1 MVGLPTGDVAAS
13 VDRVKTD
20 ERMTVEAR
28 RQHGAAGVGA
38 MVLATLFWSFGGIF
52 GKKSGASGLV
62 LTFWRMWLGTALFL
76 VIAVIL
82 KRLPSGTDIRRSV
95 LAGVVFGLNVAA
107 FFTSLETISI
117 ATALIIAAL
126 APVVALPISVALF
139 NERLTTLK
147 IVCALVAVVG
157 VIVAVLASP
166 DSSGPGKHS
175 SIGYAWAVVSMVL
188 WLAYLLL
195 SKGVRAHVEMVQ
207 FLLVVSASGALAVTA
222 IVVATGKNI
231 GQVHGSGW
239 WWALALALGPGV
251 FGHGLV
257 AWAQPRVEASVTAVL
272 IQAEPVFA
280 SINAWIFLHE
290 RLTRGQ
296 GLAGLGVIVA
306 LTTLAWREAR
316 DGSVELSDVPI

>member
-1 MVGLPTGDVAAS
+1 MKSDLRT
-13 VDRVKTD
+13 TI
-20 ERMTVEAR
+20 EAR
-28 RQHGAAGVGA
+28 SRHGAAGVGA
-38 MVLATLFWSFGGIF
+38 MLLATVFWSFGGIF
-52 GKKSGASGLV
+52 GKKSGASGVV

-76 VIAVIL
+76 VIAIIL
-82 KRLPSGTDIRRSV
+82 HRLPSRGDIRRAA
-95 LAGVVFGLNVAA
+95 LTGVVFGLNVAA
-107 FFTSLETISI
+107 FFTSLQTISI

-126 APVVALPISVALF
+126 APVVALPISVAVF

-166 DSSGPGKHS
+166 DTGGSGEGS
-175 SIGYAWAVVSMVL
+175 SIGYVWAVVSMVL

-195 SKGVRAHVEMVQ
+195 SKGVRAHVAMVQ
-207 FLLVVSASGALAVTA
+207 FLLVVSAAGALAVTA
-222 IVVATGKNI
+222 IVVATGESV

-280 SINAWIFLHE
+280 SINAWVFLHE
-290 RLTRGQ
+290 RLTRIQ
-296 GLAGLGVIVA
+296 GFAGLGVIAA
-306 LTTLAWREAR
+306 LSILAWREAH
-316 DGSVELSDVPI
+316 DGTIEMVDVPI

>member
-1 MVGLPTGDVAAS
+1 M
-13 VDRVKTD
+13 
-20 ERMTVEAR
+20 
-28 RQHGAAGVGA
+28 
-38 MVLATLFWSFGGIF
+38 LATVFWSFGGIF
-52 GKKSGASGLV
+52 GKKSGASGVV

-76 VIAVIL
+76 VIAIIL
-82 KRLPSGTDIRRSV
+82 RRLPSRGDIRRAA
-95 LAGVVFGLNVAA
+95 LTGVVFGLNVAA
-107 FFTSLETISI
+107 FFTSLQTISI

-126 APVVALPISVALF
+126 APVVALPISVAVF

-166 DSSGPGKHS
+166 DTGGSGEGS
-175 SIGYAWAVVSMVL
+175 SIGYVWAVVSMVL

-195 SKGVRAHVEMVQ
+195 SKGVRAHVAMVQ
-207 FLLVVSASGALAVTA
+207 FLLVVSAAGALAVTA
-222 IVVATGKNI
+222 IVVATGESV

-280 SINAWIFLHE
+280 SINAWVFLHE
-290 RLTRGQ
+290 RLTRIQ
-296 GLAGLGVIVA
+296 GFAGLGVIAA
-306 LTTLAWREAR
+306 LSILAWREAR
-316 DGSVELSDVPI
+316 DGTIEMVDVPI

>member
-1 MVGLPTGDVAAS
+1 MKSDLRT
-13 VDRVKTD
+13 TI
-20 ERMTVEAR
+20 EAR
-28 RQHGAAGVGA
+28 SRHGAAGVGA
-38 MVLATLFWSFGGIF
+38 MLLATVFWSFGGIF
-52 GKKSGASGLV
+52 GKKSGASGVV

-76 VIAVIL
+76 VIAIIL
-82 KRLPSGTDIRRSV
+82 HRLPSRGDIRRAA
-95 LAGVVFGLNVAA
+95 LTGVVFGLNVAA
-107 FFTSLETISI
+107 FFTSLQTISI

-126 APVVALPISVALF
+126 APVVALPISVAVF

-166 DSSGPGKHS
+166 DTGGSGEGS
-175 SIGYAWAVVSMVL
+175 SIGYVWAVVSMVL

-195 SKGVRAHVEMVQ
+195 SKGVRAHVAMVQ
-207 FLLVVSASGALAVTA
+207 FLLVVSAAGALAVTA
-222 IVVATGKNI
+222 IVVATGESV

-280 SINAWIFLHE
+280 SINAWVFLHE
-290 RLTRGQ
+290 RLTRIQ
-296 GLAGLGVIVA
+296 GFAGLGVIAA
-306 LTTLAWREAR
+306 LSILAWREAR
-316 DGSVELSDVPI
+316 DGTIEMVDVPI

>member
-1 MVGLPTGDVAAS
+1 MKSDLRT
-13 VDRVKTD
+13 TI
-20 ERMTVEAR
+20 EAR
-28 RQHGAAGVGA
+28 SRHGAAGVGA
-38 MVLATLFWSFGGIF
+38 MLLATVFWSFGGIF
-52 GKKSGASGLV
+52 GKKSGASGVV

-76 VIAVIL
+76 VIAIIL
-82 KRLPSGTDIRRSV
+82 HRLPSRGDIRRAG
-95 LAGVVFGLNVAA
+95 LTGVVFGLNVAA
-107 FFTSLETISI
+107 FFTSLQTISI

-126 APVVALPISVALF
+126 APVVALPISVAVF

-166 DSSGPGKHS
+166 DTGGSGEGS
-175 SIGYAWAVVSMVL
+175 SIGYVWAVVSMVL

-195 SKGVRAHVEMVQ
+195 SKGVRAHVAMVQ
-207 FLLVVSASGALAVTA
+207 FLLVVSAAGALAVTA
-222 IVVATGKNI
+222 IVVATGESV

-280 SINAWIFLHE
+280 SINAWVFLHE
-290 RLTRGQ
+290 RLTRIQ
-296 GLAGLGVIVA
+296 GFAGLGVIAA
-306 LTTLAWREAR
+306 LSILAWREAH
-316 DGSVELSDVPI
+316 DGTIEMVDVPI